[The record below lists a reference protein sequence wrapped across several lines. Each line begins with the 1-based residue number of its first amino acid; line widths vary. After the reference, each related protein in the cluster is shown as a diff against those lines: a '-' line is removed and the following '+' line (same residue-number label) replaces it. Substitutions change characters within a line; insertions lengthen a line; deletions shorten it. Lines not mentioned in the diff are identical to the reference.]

1 MIILQ
6 QSQLVKAAKYLLAAI
21 LIPVMIGYY
30 NHVTARRVINALQF
44 ELGVE
49 IGGDYDYMTI
59 QAAHNNGDIHPLD
72 IRRITIVDYWQSG
85 IRSITYTIYSITQ

>member
-6 QSQLVKAAKYLLAAI
+6 KSQLVKAAKYLLAAI

-30 NHVTARRVINALQF
+30 NHITAYRVINAVQY

-49 IGGDYDYMTI
+49 FGTDSDYMLI
-59 QAAHNNGDIHPLD
+59 HDVHNNGIIHPLEAKNVN
-72 IRRITIVDYWQSG
+72 IVDYWQSG
-85 IRSITYTIYSITQ
+85 IRSITYTIYTITQ